1 MSAEYL
7 ALRQR
12 DTVMKKHFRY
22 LISVFVFLL
31 FSFVCICTFWP
42 HRLIRP
48 ETAYDTVKWSVSRG
62 EEVQILTETEKSQ
75 LFDHLRDI
83 RFIKVTNLSSF
94 QRTEDT
100 IEIEIY
106 YYKLI
111 ITEEDA
117 YILDELKQLLE
128 EISPNPYL
136 ERKITHISDY
146 YPVVFCDD
154 SLAQIWDLLI
164 K

>member
-1 MSAEYL
+1 
-7 ALRQR
+7 
-12 DTVMKKHFRY
+12 MKKRFQQV
-22 LISVFVFLL
+22 LCVLFFLL
-31 FSFVCICTFWP
+31 LAFVCICTFWP

-48 ETAYDTVKWSVSRG
+48 ETAYDTVKWSVSCGG
-62 EEVQILTETEKSQ
+62 EERILTETEKTQ

-83 RFIKVTNLSSF
+83 RFIEVTNASSF

-106 YYKLI
+106 SYKLI

-117 YILDELKQLLE
+117 YILDEFKQLLE
-128 EISPNPYL
+128 EISPDPFGT
-136 ERKITHISDY
+136 RKRAHHISSY
-146 YPVVFCDD
+146 YPVVLCDD
-154 SLAQIWDLLI
+154 SLTQIRDILI